1 MTDPKLSS
9 PREFWRVLFF
19 PLSSRG
25 GAIFL
30 TVCTGLLTAGQSM
43 APFRRRDPGVYF
55 FIFAAILAA
64 SYLYRVADETVSGNP
79 RAPNFK
85 PDDWEDAWLD
95 LGHYLGGLLIAF
107 LPVWFMLVYALL
119 QQKDH
124 LDRREFQVALGVCAV
139 IGTAYLP
146 IALLLNGFAQ
156 RFLTAFN
163 FGVGFRA
170 IRTMGADY
178 AFVSLYFLVGHA
190 AWVLLYAFWVQETPR
205 GWNGARVTASAL
217 TVLFGLYVSVLQMRA
232 LGKTYAKHHDALG
245 WTLGKD
251 A

>member
-1 MTDPKLSS
+1 MAGPKPSFLA
-9 PREFWRVLFF
+9 VLFF

-43 APFRRRDPGVYF
+43 TPLRRRDPAAYLFV
-55 FIFAAILAA
+55 IAAILAA
-64 SYLYRVADETVSGNP
+64 SYLYRVADETVSGN
-79 RAPNFK
+79 RQAPNFK
-85 PDDWEDAWLD
+85 PDEWEDAWLD

-107 LPVWFMLVYALL
+107 LPVWFMLLYALV

-124 LDRREFQVALGVCAV
+124 LDRREFQVALGACVV
-139 IGTAYLP
+139 IATAYLP

-190 AWVLLYAFWVQETPR
+190 AWVLLYAFWVLETPS
-205 GWNGARVTASAL
+205 GWNGARAAATAVT
-217 TVLFGLYVSVLQMRA
+217 TFFGLYISILQMRA
-232 LGKTYAKHHDALG
+232 LGRSYAKHHDALG